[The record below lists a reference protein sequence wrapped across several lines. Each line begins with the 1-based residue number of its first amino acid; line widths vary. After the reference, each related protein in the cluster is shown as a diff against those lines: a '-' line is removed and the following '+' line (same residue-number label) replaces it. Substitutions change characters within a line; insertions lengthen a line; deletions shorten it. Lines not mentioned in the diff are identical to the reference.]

1 MSPNP
6 DSTSPDSTNPGSPR
20 LGLFE
25 DVYKNTAVASLPN
38 GTRMLYVVLGAITI
52 DGKEYRSGATWSG
65 EGAVSCTGGA
75 EGATVWRWELSSGEA
90 GTFHAADVSTRHK
103 LSANLDTI
111 PSGELLLRGDSVAF
125 PPGGTALTHTHQ
137 GPGIR
142 CMIEGGI
149 RIDTHGRSTSYGPGG
164 AWFET
169 GPDSVF
175 AQADPARASRFIRVM
190 ILPRALLGQ
199 SSIRYVHEEDKNK
212 PKSQKYEVFV
222 DRAISFTK

>member
-1 MSPNP
+1 MPRSPACP
-6 DSTSPDSTNPGSPR
+6 PAHACFTSCWAR
-20 LGLFE
+20 
-25 DVYKNTAVASLPN
+25 SL
-38 GTRMLYVVLGAITI
+38 I
-52 DGKEYRSGATWSG
+52 DGQEYQRGATWSG
-65 EGAVSCTGGA
+65 DGTVTCTGGA

-90 GTFHAADVSTRHK
+90 GTFHAADVATRHK
-103 LSANLDTI
+103 LSANLETL
-111 PSGELLLRGDSVAF
+111 PKGELLLRGDSVAF

-175 AQADPARASRFIRVM
+175 AQADPLRASRFIRVM

-199 SSIRYVHEEDKNK
+199 SSIRYVHEEDKAK
-212 PKSQKYEVFV
+212 PKSQKYEVYV
-222 DRAISFTK
+222 DREIAFAGK

>member
-1 MSPNP
+1 MSA
-6 DSTSPDSTNPGSPR
+6 R
-20 LGLFE
+20 LSLFE
-25 DVYKNTAVASLPN
+25 DVYRNGAAASLPA
-38 GTRMLYVVLGAITI
+38 GTRFLFIVHGAIRLE
-52 DGKEYRSGATWSG
+52 GRELRSGEVWSG
-65 EGAVSCTGGA
+65 EGTATCTGGA
-75 EGATVWRWELSSGEA
+75 EGATIWRWELSHGEA
-90 GTFHAADVSTRHK
+90 GVFNAADVSTRAK
-103 LSANLDTI
+103 LSASLDTLRE
-111 PSGELLLRGDSVAF
+111 GELLLRGDSVAF

-175 AQADPARASRFIRVM
+175 AQADPARASRFIRAI

-199 SSIRYVHEEDKNK
+199 SSIRYVHDEDKAK

-222 DRAISFTK
+222 DRPISFMKKSL